1 MIDIPP
7 FKTPTDEDLY
17 LDMFDDKLTAYVTLL
32 DKVKDALYGKGYG
45 NYANI
50 PGTCQQV
57 LEKIT
62 SDLINVTSHEYAQ
75 IKYNTLK
82 DYTLGDK

>member
-17 LDMFDDKLTAYVTLL
+17 LDMFDDKLTAYLAL
-32 DKVKDALYGKGYG
+32 MDKVKDAIYGPGFG
-45 NYANI
+45 NYSNL
-50 PGTCQQV
+50 PGSCFQV

-62 SDLINVTSHEYAQ
+62 SDLVNVTSHEYVLVQ
-75 IKYNTLK
+75 KNSLK
-82 DYTLGDK
+82 NYSLGEK

>member
-17 LDMFDDKLTAYVTLL
+17 ISMFEDKLTAYTTML
-32 DKVKDALYGKGYG
+32 DKVKDAMYGPGYG
-45 NYANI
+45 NYANL
-50 PGTCQQV
+50 PGSCQQV
-57 LEKIT
+57 LESIT
-62 SDLINVTSHEYAQ
+62 TNLVNLTSHEYAHV
-75 IKYNTLK
+75 KKNTLK

>member
-32 DKVKDALYGKGYG
+32 DKVKDALYGKGFG

-62 SDLINVTSHEYAQ
+62 SDLVNLTSHEYAHV
-75 IKYNTLK
+75 KSNTLK

>member
-17 LDMFDDKLTAYVTLL
+17 LDMFDDKLTAYVALM
-32 DKVKDALYGKGYG
+32 DKVKDALYGPGFG
-45 NYANI
+45 NYSNL
-50 PGTCQQV
+50 PGSCFQV

-62 SDLINVTSHEYAQ
+62 SDLVNVTSHEYVLVQ
-75 IKYNTLK
+75 KNSLK
-82 DYTLGDK
+82 NYSLGEK

>member
-17 LDMFDDKLTAYVTLL
+17 LDMFDDKLTAYVTLM
-32 DKVKDALYGKGYG
+32 DKVKDALYGPGFG
-45 NYANI
+45 NYSNL
-50 PGTCQQV
+50 PGSCFQV

-62 SDLINVTSHEYAQ
+62 SDLVNLTSHEYVLVQ
-75 IKYNTLK
+75 KNSLK
-82 DYTLGDK
+82 NYSLGEK

>member
-17 LDMFDDKLTAYVTLL
+17 LDMFDDKLTAYVALM
-32 DKVKDALYGKGYG
+32 DKVKDALYGPGFG
-45 NYANI
+45 NYSNL
-50 PGTCQQV
+50 PGSCFQV

-62 SDLINVTSHEYAQ
+62 SDLVNVTSHEYVLVQ
-75 IKYNTLK
+75 KNTLK
-82 DYTLGDK
+82 NYSLGEK

>member
-7 FKTPTDEDLY
+7 FKTPIDQDLY
-17 LDMFDDKLTAYVTLL
+17 LDMFDDKLTAYITLM
-32 DKVKDALYGKGYG
+32 DKVKEAMYGKGHG
-45 NYANI
+45 NYANL

-57 LEKIT
+57 IEKIT
-62 SDLINVTSHEYAQ
+62 TDLINLTSHEYAQ
-75 IKYNTLK
+75 VQKASLK